1 MKPKTI
7 KTLQQ
12 KSIITQS
19 NRFIYAKYNM
29 TTNEMKFFMW
39 IIAQINSQK
48 DQLFQICE
56 IPLSSIMGI
65 WERKDETPDYA
76 YIRDL
81 CRSMLSKTYMEDFK
95 LFDPETKK
103 ETKVFKGYPIFK
115 EIEYRDGSGFISYQL
130 NDSLMTHLLN
140 LNRDFTQIKFDDIQR
155 MKSNYSIRIY
165 NMLLC
170 ELKQNR
176 QSLKINL
183 SVLQNILGVPKSL
196 LIWDCFNKRVLNQA
210 LKDINAKS
218 NIVLFGI
225 QTLKNGRRVTD
236 LEFSFDYKSNTERIE
251 RDKKKKESYNQVL
264 LDLLLKNYA
273 DKRFY
278 FKEYGMLC
286 YSHWE
291 YENEE
296 QKQIV
301 VCLKRPFDPD
311 NPNKTEKTF
320 HFYLSSFKDLDIL
333 ENAKNAQ
340 IENFYLENCNKQ
352 IFKEFQEEKK

>member
-56 IPLSSIMGI
+56 IPLSSIMSI
-65 WERKDETPDYA
+65 WGRKDETPDYA

-81 CRSMLSKTYMEDFK
+81 CRSMLSKTYIEDFK

-103 ETKVFKGYPIFK
+103 ATNIFKGYPIFK

-130 NDSLMTHLLN
+130 NDNLMEHLLN

-196 LIWDCFNKRVLNQA
+196 LIWDCFNRRVLDQV
-210 LKDINAKS
+210 LKDINGKS

-278 FKEYGMLC
+278 FKEYGTLC

-311 NPNKTEKTF
+311 NPNKTEKSF